1 MIDYVSAI
9 HQRISRR
16 SYLPAPIEVLK
27 QEIEKANR
35 ESGLTITLLE
45 DGSEAFDGVKSY
57 GMFSGVRSLIVLK
70 GFEEIEHLREK
81 AGYYGERLVLAAT
94 ALGLGTCWVGG
105 TFDKE
110 SEVFALPKGEQI
122 VCVITVGH
130 VAQSSLKE
138 KVIRGVMHR
147 KTKPIEEMV
156 RTDRPL
162 SPEEEAA
169 MELVQHAPTARNTQK
184 VVFSFFGDRI
194 TAGVPDDAP
203 FDLVDLGIC
212 KLHFEIGMRELFP
225 ATSVYENEKWEDT
238 VYVQLCYQKNTGQH
252 RLVYP

>member
-1 MIDYVSAI
+1 MMGSRAI
-9 HQRISRR
+9 
-16 SYLPAPIEVLK
+16 
-27 QEIEKANR
+27 
-35 ESGLTITLLE
+35 
-45 DGSEAFDGVKSY
+45 
-57 GMFSGVRSLIVLK
+57 K

-194 TAGVPDDAP
+194 TA
-203 FDLVDLGIC
+203 LGIC

-225 ATSVYENEKWEDT
+225 QCRFAWGNGGAF
-238 VYVQLCYQKNTGQH
+238 N
-252 RLVYP
+252 PAA

>member
-16 SYLPAPIEVLK
+16 SYLPAPIEEEKLAVLK
-27 QEIEKANR
+27 EEIEKANR

-70 GFEEIEHLREK
+70 GFEETEHLREK

-110 SEVFALPKGEQI
+110 SEVFALQKGEQI

-169 MELVQHAPTARNTQK
+169 MELVQ
-184 VVFSFFGDRI
+184 
-194 TAGVPDDAP
+194 
-203 FDLVDLGIC
+203 L
-212 KLHFEIGMRELFP
+212 
-225 ATSVYENEKWEDT
+225 
-238 VYVQLCYQKNTGQH
+238 
-252 RLVYP
+252 

>member
-1 MIDYVSAI
+1 MIDYISAI

-16 SYLPAPIEVLK
+16 SYLDEPIGE
-27 QEIEKANR
+27 QELATLQEEIARAN
-35 ESGLTITLLE
+35 EQSGLAITFLA
-45 DGSEAFDGVKSY
+45 DGSEAFDGIKSY

-70 GFEEIEHLREK
+70 GRKTLEHLKEK
-81 AGYYGERLVLAAT
+81 VGYYGEQLVLAAT

-105 TFDKE
+105 TFDRD
-110 SEVFALPKGEQI
+110 SEVFHLPEGEEI
-122 VCVITVGH
+122 VCVITVGK
-130 VAQSSLKE
+130 VVQSTLKE
-138 KVIRGVMHR
+138 KVIRGMIHR
-147 KTKPIEEMV
+147 KTKSIEEMT

-184 VVFSFFGDRI
+184 VVFSFSGDRI

-212 KLHFEIGMRELFP
+212 KLHFALGMRELFP
-225 ATSVYENEKWEDT
+225 HCGFVWGNAGVFDPGLGLHTEQNQE
-238 VYVQLCYQKNTGQH
+238 
-252 RLVYP
+252 